1 MGSDGRKCLG
11 VYERHEEIGHG
22 TYGTVYLGYHIE
34 SHARVAIKKVLGPLN
49 AGRHEAALLT
59 KCQGAIHVV
68 QLLEVIEHH
77 EKLYLVLEYMDSD
90 LETLIRGTETL
101 KVAQV
106 KAYLK
111 MLLLGVQEL
120 HSRGI
125 LHRDL
130 KPNNLLL
137 SKTQHCAKITDLGM
151 ATRIEKTSEEEEEE
165 TEAAFEKKKPKRSVQ
180 VVTRAYRAPEIFFGE
195 ERYGVEVDM
204 WSVGCIFAEM
214 LLRRPLAD
222 GSSDID
228 QLSKIFAILGSPHE
242 NGWEEA
248 AQLPFYLRFKDTNPT
263 PLREQFSM
271 LSPAGVDLLAQLL
284 KLDPKQRISARK
296 ALEHEFFSESP
307 EPSAPSELIDVN
319 VPDRVE
325 LPANDDID
333 VNVASDVSNT
343 STIKGRHTP
352 SPSLD
357 LHLDERKMYVVEWQ
371 DNASFGFTVTPVQS
385 DRGTVLCLA
394 RRTTTTTTNNSNSS
408 SISTGLQDVVPGDM
422 LIAIGDEKVYRL
434 GVNKATKLL
443 RSVQKPVRLTLQ
455 LSPYGTAAKDVPDL
469 APNEYTYLWES
480 GPLGIVLT
488 TDLNSKLPVVKRFT
502 SKADTPAL
510 EQDVQIGDE
519 LVYVNDMPT
528 SDRSLAA
535 VINIIK
541 ELPKPL
547 TLRFRQ
553 PLTDELQTPLPELG
567 EGEYDF
573 LWEYGSLGLVVGTS
587 AQGLPYVRSF
597 TGKGTSKQL
606 TQVQENDEIVLV
618 NDRSAKDYGF
628 HETMQYIM
636 NVPKPAVIRF
646 RRPLANR
653 SKANTLSKSIEN
665 SSLLTAQTAA
675 MSITDSPTQP
685 KRASSPTLSAGR
697 ASSPL
702 IPAFARSYSSSR
714 SNSAVNEKEAG
725 VGLLGY
731 RSARSNNSFTVSHSQ
746 RLGRHKLQH
755 QPVQIADDLIFGQNA
770 SGQDHLPPSPYQQE
784 PLHKQESFH
793 QTPPQQLN
801 QHWSV
806 QQSYRQPQTAA
817 QGEEDNFFEIDPK
830 AYYQIQ
836 WTDGPFGFTV
846 REAQSEQGSVILI
859 TKRTGKSTCAG
870 LRRVAVGDILILI
883 GDKDVRQLGFER
895 STMHLRNV
903 PKPVY
908 RSGRIIGEGNFSIV
922 KECTNRE
929 TGERLAV
936 KCINKETLD
945 PKERSNLV
953 QEINILQDLCHPNII
968 KLWDVYDGDGPMCFL
983 VMEYAEGGE
992 LFDRIIAKA
1001 YYTEAEAKKVV
1012 QVVAKVL
1019 HYCHSKG
1026 VTHRDL
1032 KPENLLYTDKTA
1044 NSTIKIAD
1052 FGFAKLV
1059 TSEETNLLT
1068 MCGTRGYYAPEI
1080 VRNLPYDSKC
1090 DVWSLGV
1097 ITYILLCGFPPF
1109 HDENRAEEM
1118 RKIVNG
1124 EFAFDSLYFH
1134 GVSQEAKDFIC
1145 KMLVVQPLKRLTA
1158 QEVLH
1163 HSWFNDIKEVDE
1175 DAPVL
1180 LVGKNM
1186 KETRRLTAMSTFRAG
1201 VGAVMAVTKTQR
1213 LVKVARTSR
1222 LGTA

>member
-1 MGSDGRKCLG
+1 M
-11 VYERHEEIGHG
+11 
-22 TYGTVYLGYHIE
+22 
-34 SHARVAIKKVLGPLN
+34 
-49 AGRHEAALLT
+49 
-59 KCQGAIHVV
+59 
-68 QLLEVIEHH
+68 
-77 EKLYLVLEYMDSD
+77 
-90 LETLIRGTETL
+90 
-101 KVAQV
+101 
-106 KAYLK
+106 
-111 MLLLGVQEL
+111 
-120 HSRGI
+120 
-125 LHRDL
+125 
-130 KPNNLLL
+130 
-137 SKTQHCAKITDLGM
+137 TD
-151 ATRIEKTSEEEEEE
+151 
-165 TEAAFEKKKPKRSVQ
+165 
-180 VVTRAYRAPEIFFGE
+180 
-195 ERYGVEVDM
+195 
-204 WSVGCIFAEM
+204 
-214 LLRRPLAD
+214 
-222 GSSDID
+222 
-228 QLSKIFAILGSPHE
+228 
-242 NGWEEA
+242 
-248 AQLPFYLRFKDTNPT
+248 
-263 PLREQFSM
+263 
-271 LSPAGVDLLAQLL
+271 
-284 KLDPKQRISARK
+284 
-296 ALEHEFFSESP
+296 
-307 EPSAPSELIDVN
+307 
-319 VPDRVE
+319 
-325 LPANDDID
+325 
-333 VNVASDVSNT
+333 
-343 STIKGRHTP
+343 TP

-371 DNASFGFTVTPVQS
+371 DNASFGFTVIPVQS

-394 RRTTTTTTNNSNSS
+394 RRTTTTTNNSNSNS
-408 SISTGLQDVVPGDM
+408 TSISTGLQDVVPGDI

-653 SKANTLSKSIEN
+653 SKANTFFKSIEN
-665 SSLLTAQTAA
+665 SSLLNAQTAA

-817 QGEEDNFFEIDPK
+817 LGEEDNFFEIDPK

-903 PKPVY
+903 PKPV
-908 RSGRIIGEGNFSIV
+908 
-922 KECTNRE
+922 
-929 TGERLAV
+929 
-936 KCINKETLD
+936 
-945 PKERSNLV
+945 
-953 QEINILQDLCHPNII
+953 
-968 KLWDVYDGDGPMCFL
+968 
-983 VMEYAEGGE
+983 
-992 LFDRIIAKA
+992 
-1001 YYTEAEAKKVV
+1001 
-1012 QVVAKVL
+1012 VL
-1019 HYCHSKG
+1019 
-1026 VTHRDL
+1026 
-1032 KPENLLYTDKTA
+1032 
-1044 NSTIKIAD
+1044 
-1052 FGFAKLV
+1052 
-1059 TSEETNLLT
+1059 
-1068 MCGTRGYYAPEI
+1068 
-1080 VRNLPYDSKC
+1080 
-1090 DVWSLGV
+1090 
-1097 ITYILLCGFPPF
+1097 
-1109 HDENRAEEM
+1109 
-1118 RKIVNG
+1118 
-1124 EFAFDSLYFH
+1124 
-1134 GVSQEAKDFIC
+1134 
-1145 KMLVVQPLKRLTA
+1145 
-1158 QEVLH
+1158 
-1163 HSWFNDIKEVDE
+1163 
-1175 DAPVL
+1175 
-1180 LVGKNM
+1180 
-1186 KETRRLTAMSTFRAG
+1186 TFQAID
-1201 VGAVMAVTKTQR
+1201 
-1213 LVKVARTSR
+1213 
-1222 LGTA
+1222 